1 MINLIIESIGCVP
14 NCLNDKIV
22 CKICKHVNKTNLNDM
37 EVSVPAKLLFGL
49 YCKDLLT
56 IIKNNFEIS
65 IRDFKGMGINEFY
78 LKFYFFFLFNL
89 DFRDKDFSKTMHNFD
104 DMINS
109 IDERVEF
116 LKNELDNA
124 KESMKN
130 QLENIKK
137 LFLK

>member
-1 MINLIIESIGCVP
+1 
-14 NCLNDKIV
+14 
-22 CKICKHVNKTNLNDM
+22 
-37 EVSVPAKLLFGL
+37 
-49 YCKDLLT
+49 
-56 IIKNNFEIS
+56 
-65 IRDFKGMGINEFY
+65 
-78 LKFYFFFLFNL
+78 
-89 DFRDKDFSKTMHNFD
+89 MHNFD